1 MQMRGLHQ
9 TAMVATLAS
18 VLLAAQAGQAAI
30 QVSPA
35 ILEGLLVPG
44 STLGPVTVFNPG
56 PEEVQARVELAWL
69 THDALGRPIFL
80 EDPDSRRA
88 AQAVIRPSW
97 QVATIDAGG
106 ARPLHFLVDPVDPK
120 LRAAYPVAFVQV
132 PVPTGLLRVAVLML
146 LGPAEPGGGEQPP
159 AVRVRAA
166 WVDQDAPGA
175 PVGVLA
181 EVLNA
186 GEAHVRPRLV
196 ASVSGEGLGTLGE
209 VALGPAVVLPG
220 AVRRLQGLWRPAW
233 LPAGRYRLRIGP
245 AADRAVAS
253 GGDRSG
259 LWYETAFEVVEPY
272 RVAVVKGELQLSVTA
287 TSSVAAPRVQASVYN
302 RGNTEVTP
310 RLLVELAQDGVVAA
324 GAVATAPSVPP
335 GGVATVELPWP
346 QGAGPGRYALTAHW
360 VDGDRVVASGTVS
373 VTSAAAVA
381 ARPEERERP

>member
-1 MQMRGLHQ
+1 MPMRGIHQ
-9 TAMVATLAS
+9 AAMGVALAS
-18 VLLAAQAGQAAI
+18 VLLAAGPAQAAI

-35 ILEGLLVPG
+35 ILEGLLARG

-69 THDALGRPIFL
+69 THDPLGRPIFL

-97 QVATIDAGG
+97 QVATIGAGA
-106 ARPLHFLVDPVDPK
+106 ARPLHFVVDPVDAN

-132 PVPTGLLRVAVLML
+132 PVPTGILRVAVLML
-146 LGPAEPGGGEQPP
+146 LGPADSGGGELAPT
-159 AVRVRAA
+159 VRVRAA

-181 EVLNA
+181 EVFNA

-196 ASVSGEGLGTLGE
+196 ASVSGEGPGTLGE

-233 LPAGRYRLRIGP
+233 LPVGRYRLQIGP
-245 AADRAVAS
+245 ADDRAAES
-253 GGDRSG
+253 GGGRSG

-272 RVAVVKGELQLSVTA
+272 RVAVVKGELQLSLTA
-287 TSSVAAPRVQASVYN
+287 ASSVSPPRVQASVYN

-310 RLLVELAQDGVVAA
+310 RLVVELARDGVVAA
-324 GAVATAPSVPP
+324 SALATAPSVPP

-346 QGAGPGRYALTAHW
+346 QGVGAGRYVLTARW
-360 VDGDRVVASGTVS
+360 VDADRVVASGTVS
-373 VTSAAAVA
+373 VTSTAAVA